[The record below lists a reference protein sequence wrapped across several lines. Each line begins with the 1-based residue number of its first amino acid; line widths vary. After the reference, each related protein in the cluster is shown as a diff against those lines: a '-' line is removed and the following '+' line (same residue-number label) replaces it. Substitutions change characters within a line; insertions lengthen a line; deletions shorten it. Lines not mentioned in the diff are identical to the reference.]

1 MATTQ
6 EARQISIRAVTSTTG
21 SVNEDWIALFTARSA
36 PAGEYNERM
45 LSYINTLLST
55 SYTNVNDAMQA
66 LAADQSADNFSS
78 WALSRHDD
86 QLRGPS
92 GQLPHHFRHGFQCQ
106 R

>member
-6 EARQISIRAVTSTTG
+6 EARQISIRAVTSTAG

-55 SYTNVNDAMQA
+55 SHTNINDAMQA
-66 LAADQSADNFSS
+66 LAADQGAGNFSS
-78 WALSRHDD
+78 M
-86 QLRGPS
+86 GTFTP
-92 GQLPHHFRHGFQCQ
+92 
-106 R
+106 

>member
-6 EARQISIRAVTSTTG
+6 EARQISIRVVTSTAG

-55 SYTNVNDAMQA
+55 SHTNINDAMQA
-66 LAADQSADNFSS
+66 LAADQGAGNFSS
-78 WALSRHDD
+78 M
-86 QLRGPS
+86 GTFTP
-92 GQLPHHFRHGFQCQ
+92 
-106 R
+106 